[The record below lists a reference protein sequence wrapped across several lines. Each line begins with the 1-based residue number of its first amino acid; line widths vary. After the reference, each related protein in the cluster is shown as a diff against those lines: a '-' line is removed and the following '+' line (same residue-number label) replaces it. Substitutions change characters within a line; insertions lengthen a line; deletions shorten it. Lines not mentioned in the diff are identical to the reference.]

1 MPKIIGILSSA
12 FFLYRKPD
20 MKMKAVF
27 LLCMMIPGLA
37 WNQLILNS
45 DLSFDYSVRPGE
57 TVRGQIPF
65 QNAGTDSIIVDI
77 YQTDYL
83 FNADG
88 KHFYDEP
95 GPFERSNAGWIDFS
109 PKQVMLTAS
118 QKSVLNY
125 EIHVPDVP
133 ALNGTYWS
141 MLMIEETL
149 PAQAERQGQVQIR
162 FKNRYGVQIATTLE
176 QDDMTTVKI
185 AIENPNLDVYED
197 KRKFRVDI
205 ENQGNV
211 LIKPN
216 VWLEVFDA
224 DGNSIE
230 VIHATAERLYPE
242 TSRRFNFELQ
252 QLKPGTY
259 KGILVVDCGGDDLF
273 GANYTFQL
281 EK

>member
-1 MPKIIGILSSA
+1 MSIKA
-12 FFLYRKPD
+12 TFFSCL
-20 MKMKAVF
+20 
-27 LLCMMIPGLA
+27 MIPGLLCS
-37 WNQLILNS
+37 QLILNS

-57 TVRGQIPF
+57 TVRGQIQF

-83 FNADG
+83 FNSEG
-88 KHFYDEP
+88 KHYYNEP
-95 GPFERSNAGWIDFS
+95 GRFERSNAAWIDFS
-109 PKQVMLTAS
+109 PKQVILTAN
-118 QKSVLNY
+118 QKSVINY
-125 EIHVPDVP
+125 EIHVPDAVEMH
-133 ALNGTYWS
+133 GTYWS

-149 PAQAERQGQVQIR
+149 PSQSERQGQVQIR
-162 FKNRYGVQIATTLE
+162 FKNRYGVQIATTFDRNE
-176 QDDMTTVKI
+176 MNEVKI
-185 AIENPNLDVYED
+185 AIDNPNLDAYED
-197 KRKFRVDI
+197 KKVFRVDI
-205 ENQGNV
+205 ENQGNI

-224 DGNSIE
+224 EGSSLE

-242 TSRRFNFELQ
+242 TSRRFSFDLQ
-252 QLKPGTY
+252 QLKAATY

>member
-1 MPKIIGILSSA
+1 MRKKITFYLGL
-12 FFLYRKPD
+12 
-20 MKMKAVF
+20 
-27 LLCMMIPGLA
+27 MIPGLV
-37 WNQLILNS
+37 WSQLILNS
-45 DLSFDYSVRPGE
+45 DLSFDYTVRTGE

-65 QNAGTDSIIVDI
+65 QNAGTDSIVVDI
-77 YQTDYL
+77 YQTDYR
-83 FNADG
+83 FNAEG

-95 GPFERSNAGWIDFS
+95 GSCERSNAGWIDFS
-109 PKQVMLTAS
+109 PKQVILTAN

-125 EIHVPDVP
+125 EIHVPGDS

-149 PAQAERQGQVQIR
+149 PSQAERQGQVQIR
-162 FKNRYGVQIATTLE
+162 FKNRYGVQIATTF
-176 QDDMTTVKI
+176 QQNHMNTVKI
-185 AIENPNLDVYED
+185 AIDNPNLDVFED
-197 KRKFRVDI
+197 KRMFRVDI

-224 DGNSIE
+224 EGNSIE
-230 VIHATAERLYPE
+230 VIHATAERLYPD
-242 TSRRFNFELQ
+242 TSRRFSFDLQ
-252 QLKPGTY
+252 QLKEATY